1 VPIEEEGLR
10 RRFEWKR
17 DQDLAEITNRI
28 EQVSV
33 ERAYRI
39 VGALEKRAQELEDH
53 YVPMLR
59 ELIGRWRRLV
69 LRWDFGMLLLAGLA
83 AAVVLLLSPTVVGS
97 LKAGFD
103 QLLARPTWAVAAAA
117 VLAGVVL
124 YLHFTARRWA
134 KQRVL
139 REVAQENSDEE
150 AERLSRA
157 FKRNTRV
164 WRSIF
169 APDPVGWSG
178 RNRKALRR
186 IVASA
191 NRLVQTLNDRFT
203 DPSGKRP
210 ASEEKKKKEKE
221 ELPVISGEVLPRGE
235 SV

>member
-1 VPIEEEGLR
+1 MAEGGQSESAPVGLR
-10 RRFEWKR
+10 PR
-17 DQDLAEITNRI
+17 
-28 EQVSV
+28 
-33 ERAYRI
+33 
-39 VGALEKRAQELEDH
+39 G
-53 YVPMLR
+53 
-59 ELIGRWRRLV
+59 
-69 LRWDFGMLLLAGLA
+69 GL
-83 AAVVLLLSPTVVGS
+83 
-97 LKAGFD
+97 
-103 QLLARPTWAVAAAA
+103 AAAA
-117 VLAGVVL
+117 VLVGIAL
-124 YLHFTARRWA
+124 YLHFSARRWA

-139 REVAQENSDEE
+139 REVAQENSDDE

-157 FKRNTRV
+157 FTRNTRM

-210 ASEEKKKKEKE
+210 ASEEKRKKEQE
-221 ELPVISGEVLPRGE
+221 QQELPVISGEVLPRGE